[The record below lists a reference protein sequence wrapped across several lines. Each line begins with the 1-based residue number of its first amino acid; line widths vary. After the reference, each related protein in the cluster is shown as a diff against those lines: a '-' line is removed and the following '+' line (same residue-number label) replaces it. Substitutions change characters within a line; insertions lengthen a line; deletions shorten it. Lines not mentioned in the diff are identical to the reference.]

1 MTRATVAIVREQARD
16 KKRQKERERHTSCNI
31 LRTTWR
37 RKRHSLD
44 TKPSQTKLS
53 HARIKHAPP
62 NTRRTTM
69 SLIPRGFW
77 NPLGQPQRA
86 GPLSG
91 TRSHAYFCID
101 TRKPKGVVFL
111 LLLRARSVSRLNEEC
126 FLVGEKDEHT
136 FCAFHRFVCA
146 LRSRYCVYALLF
158 ARTNADLMLSPLL
171 LPRVLFCVL
180 LNLSTTQDY
189 LAADDLRRTRSIA
202 FSVTTMNSWHLHF

>member
-1 MTRATVAIVREQARD
+1 MEKKTALSRYKNRHKQSSHARTH
-16 KKRQKERERHTSCNI
+16 RI
-31 LRTTWR
+31 A
-37 RKRHSLD
+37 
-44 TKPSQTKLS
+44 S
-53 HARIKHAPP
+53 HARIKHVPP

-91 TRSHAYFCID
+91 TRSHGTSFVSIRAHP
-101 TRKPKGVVFL
+101 RGVAFL
-111 LLLRARSVSRLNEEC
+111 LLLFSRARSVSRLNEEC
-126 FLVGEKDEHT
+126 CFFVGEKDEHT
-136 FCAFHRFVCA
+136 FCAFHRFVRA

-158 ARTNADLMLSPLL
+158 ARTNADLMFYLL
-171 LPRVLFCVL
+171 FFSLVSCSCVL